1 MAVPPVPWY
10 RIFGQLIG
18 IINVLFFIVIIIGL
32 IFSFIAIWRMMKAH
46 EDLASAVKEISIVKE
61 KVERALYWLRSSKR
75 KCRYMGTFLLCHYF
89 QWYLSGRSSK
99 SLI

>member
-46 EDLASAVKEISIVKE
+46 EDLASAVKEIGMQLKE
-61 KVERALYWLRSSKR
+61 NTALREQEKEDHQED
-75 KCRYMGTFLLCHYF
+75 F
-89 QWYLSGRSSK
+89 
-99 SLI
+99 

>member
-46 EDLASAVKEISIVKE
+46 EDLASAVKEIGMQFKE
-61 KVERALYWLRSSKR
+61 NTALREQEKEDHQED
-75 KCRYMGTFLLCHYF
+75 FL
-89 QWYLSGRSSK
+89 
-99 SLI
+99 